1 MSDKKIL
8 TSSDFNELLP
18 NTSLENNLNPK
29 IYVDEIIIKNKNTA
43 IITIIP
49 IDTDKY
55 YINKLFNGDDILLKN
70 DNISKYFKISN
81 IYYKNYQLKINIKF
95 DDLKDIM
102 YFNNENSYIIF
113 NCEIENGN
121 QNQKNKI

>member
-8 TSSDFNELLP
+8 ASSDFNELLP

-55 YINKLFNGDDILLKN
+55 YINKLSNGDDILLKN

-121 QNQKNKI
+121 NILKK

>member
-1 MSDKKIL
+1 MIDKKIL

-55 YINKLFNGDDILLKN
+55 YINKLSNGDDILLKN

-121 QNQKNKI
+121 NILKK

>member
-55 YINKLFNGDDILLKN
+55 YINKLSNGDDILLKN

-113 NCEIENGN
+113 DCEIENGN
-121 QNQKNKI
+121 NILKK